1 MWLRG
6 LLLAAVAASAGAFSP
21 VLPFAG
27 LQLAVPTSSRNV
39 AAVGPTMQRIGSAG
53 AVRQGSMGGKQG
65 SIGKQGS
72 MGVARG
78 RAYFERLTPEQQ
90 EVVLGIEADLTEVF
104 RKYDKNRDGNT
115 FSRVLEGD
123 FMW

>member
-6 LLLAAVAASAGAFSP
+6 LLLVAVAASACAFSP
-21 VLPFAG
+21 VLPLAG
-27 LQLAVPTSSRNV
+27 RQLAVPTSSRNV
-39 AAVGPTMQRIGSAG
+39 AVVGPNMQRIGSAG
-53 AVRQGSMGGKQG
+53 AVRQVAMGSKKG

-90 EVVLGIEADLTEVF
+90 QVVLGIEADLTEVF
-104 RKYDKNRDGNT
+104 RQYDKNRDGN
-115 FSRVLEGD
+115 
-123 FMW
+123 